1 MAAPNIAQLNNIY
14 GNTATY
20 LANTI
25 AGAFLT
31 NGTNSGSVIKVNSVV
46 IANYLPTTANAYV
59 DILRGGISYPILGFA
74 QVPPNSTMVAIGR
87 DVVMYLVEGDSLRAN
102 SNVASGISITS
113 SYETIS

>member
-1 MAAPNIAQLNNIY
+1 MAAPNIAQLNSIY

-25 AGAFLT
+25 AGIFLT

-46 IANYLPTTANAYV
+46 ISNYLPTTSNAYIDMV
-59 DILRGGISYPILGFA
+59 RGGISYPILGTC
-74 QVPPNSTMVAIGR
+74 QIPPNSTMVAIAK
-87 DVVMYLVEGDSLRAN
+87 DVMMYLVEGDSLRAN
-102 SNVASGISITS
+102 SNVSTGVAVTA